1 MRVHRFTTNGPMK
14 LKFEYEVWVVGAIYF
29 GYFVAALVAAVL
41 LAAHPADDGV
51 LEYAYWVV
59 FVTSAL
65 HFGFM
70 LLGLLQGYKAHPVPP
85 KWAFLYADYVMA
97 GALGAT
103 IAGYLLDH
111 DNRTPPAIGN
121 AVVMATQVFCAR
133 KTWVL
138 LSDVWH
144 ERRDPETGALLE

>member
-1 MRVHRFTTNGPMK
+1 MR
-14 LKFEYEVWVVGAIYF
+14 FEHEVWVVGAIYF
-29 GYFVAALVAAVL
+29 GYFVAALVATVL
-41 LAAHPADDGV
+41 LAAQPADDDV

-70 LLGLLQGYKAHPVPP
+70 LLGFLHEGYQAHPVPP
-85 KWAFLYADYVMA
+85 EWAFLYADYVMA

-121 AVVMATQVFCAR
+121 AVVMATQVFCAL
-133 KTWVL
+133 KTGVL
-138 LSDVWH
+138 LSDVWNG
-144 ERRDPETGALLE
+144 RRDPETGALYQ